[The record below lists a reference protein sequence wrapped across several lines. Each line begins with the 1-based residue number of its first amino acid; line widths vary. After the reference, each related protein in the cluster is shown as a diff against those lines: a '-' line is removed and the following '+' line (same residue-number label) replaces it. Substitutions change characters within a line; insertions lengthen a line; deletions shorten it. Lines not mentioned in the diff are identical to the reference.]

1 MGTAAVGDYWNH
13 NTAYHPWVLG
23 IAAKHRGD
31 VLDVG
36 CGDGLLAQ
44 RLARVSRSVTGIEPD
59 HAAADRARQRVADH
73 DVEISRTSF
82 EEFDPGTR
90 RFDLVTFV
98 ASLHHMD
105 LRASLA
111 RARDLLTPSGEI
123 AVVGLSANKSAWDW
137 AWSACSLPAVAV
149 GDRLHRATPDIGV
162 TMAEPRESLG
172 EIRRAVAEVL
182 PGVVIRRKLYYR
194 YVLRWSSQGSA
205 MHTRFRRNVRVQ
217 QTI

>member
-1 MGTAAVGDYWNH
+1 MGTAPVGDYWNH
-13 NTAYHPWVLG
+13 NTAYHPWVVG

-36 CGDGLLAQ
+36 CGEGLLAQ
-44 RLARVSRSVTGIEPD
+44 RLAPVSRSVRGIEPD
-59 HAAADRARQRVADH
+59 PATADRAVRRVTDL
-73 DVEISRTSF
+73 DNVQISRTSL

-105 LRASLA
+105 LRTSLA

-137 AWSACSLPAVAV
+137 VWSACCLPAAAV
-149 GDRLHRATPDIGV
+149 GDRLHRDTPDIGV
-162 TMAEPRESLG
+162 TIAEPGESLG
-172 EIRRAVAEVL
+172 EIRCAAAEVL
-182 PGVVIRRKLYYR
+182 PGAVIRRKVYYR
-194 YVLRWSSQGSA
+194 YLLRWSE
-205 MHTRFRRNVRVQ
+205 
-217 QTI
+217 